1 MSIGS
6 SSSTVG
12 STGIPFSQTGTL
24 SANQVLVFDTVT
36 QAFINSVLPDG
47 GNTGEINT
55 GSNTGSGTG
64 VFRDKLLGD
73 LRFKTV
79 IGGTG
84 INISST
90 TDEITVSSTGS
101 GTGDI
106 TGGITTGSG
115 ASVFRD
121 KNVAD
126 LRFRSLIAGS
136 NVTITQNVDDITIA
150 AGTDATTLNGLTDTA
165 FVKVA
170 NNLSDVTAAD
180 ARTNLAI
187 SSTAEADAKY
197 LHLDTSKV
205 PTADATTSLGTGVK
219 RFNKIYAV
227 SFKGNADTATSA
239 TNLVGFTPGDYVT
252 LAGSTMTGALTLS
265 GAPTSALHA
274 ATKGYVDAGISD
286 AIDTAPGLLD
296 TLNELAA
303 ALGDDA
309 NFSTTVT
316 NLIATKLALAGG
328 TLTGTLVLAGAPTA
342 DLHAATK
349 LYVDGQDALQLT
361 AASNLSDVA
370 NAATV
375 RTNLGLGTAATTA
388 ATAYLAAGTLTT
400 GVAEGS
406 NLYYTDARWDTRLLA
421 KTTADLAEGAN
432 LYYTNAR
439 ADARITAAD
448 TDALSEGSTNLYFT
462 NARADARVDAGFA
475 AKSTTNLAEG
485 TNLYYTNA
493 RADAR
498 IGAASVGDISNV
510 DLTGIANGQ
519 FLKWDSSNSKFIAS
533 NVLEE
538 NLADNDTDDLSE
550 GSSNLYFTAARA
562 KAAAVADAINNGTVD
577 IAPSQNAV
585 FDSLALKEGTITAGT
600 SVQYY
605 RGDKSFQTLDT
616 NVVAENTNLYYT
628 DARFDTRLAAK
639 TTANLA
645 EGANLY
651 YTNARADTRADVRIA
666 AADTGDLSEGSN
678 LYFTNARVDT
688 RLAAKSV
695 GVLSDVDLTGI
706 ANGQFLKWNGVKFIA
721 QTITQEDLSNNDTD
735 DIAEGSTNLYY
746 TDARANARVAAAT
759 GANLDLSSKTTANL
773 TEVTNLYYTQ
783 ARFDSALT
791 AKSTTNLSE
800 GTNLYYTDARADAR
814 ITAADTGDLSEGS
827 NLYYT
832 NARADARIGAASV
845 GDISNVDLTGI
856 ADGKF
861 LKWNA
866 ATTKF
871 IVASVVEENL
881 SNNTTSD
888 LAEGTNLYYTQA
900 RADARVDA
908 GFAAKSTTNLS
919 EGTNLYYT
927 DARADARADTRIGA
941 SSAGALTD
949 VNLVGITT
957 GQFLKWN
964 GTTLVPSSI
973 TEEDLSNN
981 TTSDLA
987 EGTNLYYTN
996 ARADARADLRV
1007 DAGFTAK
1014 STTNLSEGA
1023 NLYYTDARADARVG
1037 AASVGALTDVN
1048 LAGITT
1054 GQFLKWNGTTLVPAS
1069 ITEENLGNNDTDD
1082 LSEGATNLYFTNTRA
1097 DTRADLRVDAGF
1109 TAKSTT
1115 NLSEGTNLYYTDAR
1129 ADARVGTASVGTL
1142 TDVNLV
1148 GITTGQFL
1156 KWNGTTL
1163 VPSSITEEDLSN
1175 NTTSDLAEGTNLYY
1189 TNARADAR
1197 VTAAVGASVQ
1207 AYDADLTAIGA
1218 LAKADG
1224 NIIVGDG
1231 STWVVESGATARTS
1245 LGLGTMSAAATT
1257 SYYDKAET
1265 DGRFAN
1271 VLGTGANLAD
1281 VVDAAAA
1288 RSNLGL
1294 GSAATQN
1301 STVFADTTLSNLFD
1315 YAGAR
1320 SNLGAMSIA
1329 EGDVRFV
1336 NIDESWEP
1344 EVDNVIVLGDSTHRF
1359 NTIYARNIVGQFGG
1373 TFDVSTSTDQL
1384 AEGSLNLYYTNA
1396 RADARI
1402 AAASVGDMS
1411 DVNLTTPAT
1420 ANQGLQWDAGT
1431 SKFIPSIVMYPGGT
1445 FQSASAATPVF
1456 TILASASTEAPVF
1469 KRTITADVVGSSVAL
1484 LAEKATDM
1492 ADGFG
1497 TGVNINIKDN
1507 AGVTNYIGGYYA
1519 KRAGADNTGALCMYA
1534 SNAGTTSIVLE
1545 ISPTGAATFAGAFT
1559 LPITDGTAGQF
1570 LSTNGAGVVGW
1581 ATVSAGSGGDITAV
1595 NAGAGLTGGGL
1606 SGDVTLAVDVGT
1618 VAGKIVQL
1626 DGSAKLPAVDGS
1638 QLTNIAHSPAGYNN
1652 ANWDTAFGWG
1662 NHGAAGYITAT
1673 LTDEQ
1678 VQDKVGAM
1686 LSSNTETLITATYQD
1701 SDGTIDLV
1709 VDNDLANYS
1718 NATSGFLTSQTSHA
1732 DVLQD
1737 GDFASQGIMLRGG
1750 SAGSYSIL
1758 ADASANWNTAFGW
1771 GDHASGSYLT
1781 STGVLSSHTD
1791 VHTAAATDGQV
1802 LKWVNANSRWEPATD
1817 AGGIALTDL
1826 SVGSEGSASGD
1837 GSIAYNNSTGVFTY
1851 TPPTAS
1857 GIGAGTMSNV
1867 VEDTTPQLGGDL
1879 DANSK
1884 AITGVKRL
1892 EIVDGT
1898 HTGSSFVISNSGA
1911 GHQQAYW
1918 ALNGST
1924 WSTDPGNYANVE
1936 IFVGGTGST
1945 RMTPCNYNDVAMLE
1959 IDIVAVNTGSNSESA
1974 AWKYKCFIRNNA
1986 GTATVIGNITE
1997 EEINPQANWSVALGV
2012 NGSNLTIQVT
2022 GESNKSINWTAFVK
2036 TTQADS

>member
-55 GSNTGSGTG
+55 GSNTGSGAG

-84 INISST
+84 INISAT
-90 TDEITVSSTGS
+90 TDEITVSSTGVGS
-101 GTGDI
+101 GDI

-121 KNVAD
+121 KNAPD
-126 LRFRSLIAGS
+126 LRFRSLTAGS

-150 AGTDATTLNGLTDTA
+150 AGTDATTLNGLADTA

-170 NNLSDVTAAD
+170 NNLSDVTVAD

-265 GAPTSALHA
+265 GAPTNALHA
-274 ATKGYVDAGISD
+274 ATKGYVDSSVAD
-286 AIDTAPGLLD
+286 AIDVAPGALD

-316 NLIATKLALAGG
+316 NSIATKLPLAGG
-328 TLTGTLVLAGAPTA
+328 TLTGALVLSGAPTIA
-342 DLHAATK
+342 LHSATK
-349 LYVDGQDALQLT
+349 AYVDAGDALQLT

-370 NAATV
+370 NAATA

-421 KTTADLAEGAN
+421 KTTANLAEGANLYYTDARADARITAADTGDLSEGSNLYYTNARADARADVRIAASDTGDLSEGSN

-439 ADARITAAD
+439 ADARI
-448 TDALSEGSTNLYFT
+448 
-462 NARADARVDAGFA
+462 V
-475 AKSTTNLAEG
+475 
-485 TNLYYTNA
+485 
-493 RADAR
+493 
-498 IGAASVGDISNV
+498 AASVGDISNV
-510 DLTGIANGQ
+510 DLTGIADGQ
-519 FLKWDSSNSKFIAS
+519 FLKWDGGNSKFIAS
-533 NVLEE
+533 NVIEE
-538 NLADNDTDDLSE
+538 NLANNDTDDLSE
-550 GSSNLYFTAARA
+550 GSTNLYFTAARA
-562 KAAAVADAINNGTVD
+562 KAASVADAVVNTVTDVAPSQNAVFDSLALKEGTVTAGTTAQYYKGNKTWATLDTAAVAENTNLYFTGARAKGAAVADAINNGTVD

-585 FDSLALKEGTITAGT
+585 FDALALKEPTLVAGT
-600 SVQYY
+600 SSQYY
-605 RGDKSFQTLDT
+605 RGDKTWQTLNT
-616 NVVAENTNLYYT
+616 AIVAEGANLYYT

-651 YTNARADTRADVRIA
+651 YTNARADARADVRIA
-666 AADTGDLSEGSN
+666 ASDTGDLSEGSN
-678 LYFTNARVDT
+678 LYFTDARVDT

-746 TDARANARVAAAT
+746 TQARADARVAAAT

-783 ARFDSALT
+783 ARFDSAFT

-832 NARADARIGAASV
+832 NARADARIGAASI

-856 ADGKF
+856 ANNQF
-861 LKWNA
+861 LKWSA
-866 ATTKF
+866 ATSKF
-871 IVASVVEENL
+871 VVASVVEENL
-881 SNNTTSD
+881 SNNTTAD
-888 LAEGTNLYYTQA
+888 LAEGSNLYYTQA

-927 DARADARADTRIGA
+927 DARATTVANARISAA
-941 SSAGALTD
+941 SVGALTD
-949 VNLVGITT
+949 VNLAGITT

-964 GTTLVPSSI
+964 GTTLVPASV

-981 TTSDLA
+981 TTSHLAEGTNLYFTNARADARADLRVDAGFAAKTTANLPEGANLYYTNARADARVGAASVGALTDVNLAGITTGQFLKWNGTAFVAASVTEENLTNNTTSDLA
-987 EGTNLYYTN
+987 EGSNLYYTN

-1014 STTNLSEGA
+1014 STTNLSEGT

-1054 GQFLKWNGTTLVPAS
+1054 GQFLKWNGTAFVA
-1069 ITEENLGNNDTDD
+1069 
-1082 LSEGATNLYFTNTRA
+1082 
-1097 DTRADLRVDAGF
+1097 
-1109 TAKSTT
+1109 
-1115 NLSEGTNLYYTDAR
+1115 
-1129 ADARVGTASVGTL
+1129 ASV
-1142 TDVNLV
+1142 
-1148 GITTGQFL
+1148 
-1156 KWNGTTL
+1156 
-1163 VPSSITEEDLSN
+1163 TEEDLSN

-1207 AYDADLTAIGA
+1207 AHDADLTAIGA

-1224 NIIVGDG
+1224 NIIVGNG

-1281 VVDAAAA
+1281 VVDVAAA
-1288 RSNLGL
+1288 RTNLGL

-1301 STVFADTTLSNLFD
+1301 STVFSDTTLSNLSD

-1320 SNLGAMSIA
+1320 ANLGAMSIA

-1336 NIDESWEP
+1336 NIDESWKP
-1344 EVDNVIVLGDSTHRF
+1344 AVDNVIVLGDSTNRF

-1384 AEGSLNLYYTNA
+1384 AEGSLNLYYTDARADARITAADTGDLSEGSNLYYTNA

-1402 AAASVGDMS
+1402 VAASVGALT

-1420 ANQGLQWDAGT
+1420 ANQGLMWDAGT

-1445 FQSASAATPVF
+1445 FQPASATTPVF
-1456 TILASASTEAPVF
+1456 TILASASSEAPVF
-1469 KRTITADVVGSSVAL
+1469 KRTITADVLGSSVAL

-1519 KRAGADNTGALCMYA
+1519 KRAGADNTGALCMYTTV
-1534 SNAGTTSIVLE
+1534 AGSTNLVLE
-1545 ISPTGAATFAGAFT
+1545 ISSAGAATFAGAFT
-1559 LPITDGTAGQF
+1559 LPVVDGTAGQI
-1570 LSTNGAGVVGW
+1570 LTTNGSGVVGW
-1581 ATVSAGSGGDITAV
+1581 STVSGGGGGDITAV
-1595 NAGAGLTGGGL
+1595 NAGTGLTGGGIA
-1606 SGDVTLAVDVGT
+1606 GDVTLAVDVGT
-1618 VAGKIVQL
+1618 AAGKIVQL

-1638 QLTNIAHSPAGYNN
+1638 QLTNIAHTPAGYNN

-1662 NHGAAGYITAT
+1662 NHASGGY
-1673 LTDEQ
+1673 
-1678 VQDKVGAM
+1678 
-1686 LSSNTETLITATYQD
+1686 
-1701 SDGTIDLV
+1701 
-1709 VDNDLANYS
+1709 
-1718 NATSGFLTSQTSHA
+1718 LTSIAANSINDTHIDWGTGANQVSTA
-1732 DVLQD
+1732 DIPEATNLYYTD
-1737 GDFASQGIMLRGG
+1737 AR
-1750 SAGSYSIL
+1750 
-1758 ADASANWNTAFGW
+1758 ADARADLRVDAGFAAKSTTNLSEGTNLYYTDVRADARITNAGSANWNTAYGW
-1771 GDHASGSYLT
+1771 GDHASGGYLT
-1781 STGVLSSHTD
+1781 SETFT
-1791 VHTAAATDGQV
+1791 
-1802 LKWVNANSRWEPATD
+1802 
-1817 AGGIALTDL
+1817 
-1826 SVGSEGSASGD
+1826 SV
-1837 GSIAYNNSTGVFTY
+1837 VQ
-1851 TPPTAS
+1851 
-1857 GIGAGTMSNV
+1857 
-1867 VEDTTPQLGGDL
+1867 DTTPQLGGDL
-1879 DANSK
+1879 DGNSK
-1884 AITGVKRL
+1884 AVTNVKRL
-1892 EIVDGT
+1892 EIVDSA
-1898 HTGSSFVISNSGA
+1898 HTGSSLDISNGA
-1911 GHQQAYW
+1911 VAGGVQKTYV
-1918 ALNGST
+1918 LSGST
-1924 WSTDPGNYANVE
+1924 TNNTQTE
-1936 IFVGGTGST
+1936 IFVGAQAST
-1945 RMTPCNYNDVAMLE
+1945 RMDITSGNVWMFDV
-1959 IDIVAVNTGSNSESA
+1959 DIIAINSGNNEQA
-1974 AWKYKCFIRNNA
+1974 GWKYSGMIHNFG
-1986 GTATVIGNITE
+1986 GTTSLTSNLGEVE
-1997 EEINPQANWSVALGV
+1997 VDPQTNWSVAV
-2012 NGSNLTIQVT
+2012 EEDNAVDALTIKVT
-2022 GESNKSINWTAFVK
+2022 GENSKTIKWVAFVK
-2036 TTQADS
+2036 TTQLS